1 MMFDPIEL
9 SEKIEKIVCREEERK
24 YYRFRA
30 TRFYGGI
37 ATADVVGCNLRCRF
51 CWSGN
56 SVWNPRKTGRF
67 YSPQE
72 VAEKLRTIAE
82 DKGFIK
88 MRISG
93 GEPTIGKEHLISL
106 LEKVPQNLLFILETN
121 GILLGADRDY
131 VKELSKFR
139 NLHVRVSLKGCDERE
154 FNLLTGAKGFE
165 YQIKS
170 LEYLK
175 REKVSFN
182 IALVSIKK
190 DRSSFFKKLIEMGL
204 GKIMIEEE
212 QIKLYPSVRRRLDKT
227 NLLHYFD

>member
-9 SEKIEKIVCREEERK
+9 SENIEKIVCREEERK

-139 NLHVRVSLKGCDERE
+139 NLHVRVSLKGCDKRE

>member
-1 MMFDPIEL
+1 MFDPIEL
-9 SEKIEKIVCREEERK
+9 SENIEKIVCREEERK

-139 NLHVRVSLKGCDERE
+139 NLHVRVSLKGCDKRE

>member
-1 MMFDPIEL
+1 MFDPIEL